1 MAGSLSRRRPRS
13 ALRLVP
19 GGEDDLGRRVSADA
33 ELAGDL
39 VRPESLLVVNEREPL
54 LLPGPRAAG
63 RRGRTLRLGTARRP
77 PGRPGRL
84 DGGGSGWGPRRGN
97 RGAERAAPLIT
108 VLAAG
113 QFVAGLLIED
123 HDLVGRLVH
132 PHGHHGQAPRVF
144 LLALTGHA
152 VVVFPR
158 SFGMQ
163 FSPARNALCHYLF
176 L

>member
-1 MAGSLSRRRPRS
+1 MAGSLSRCRPRS
-13 ALRLVP
+13 ALRPVP
-19 GGEDDLGRRVSADA
+19 GGEDDLGRRIGADA
-33 ELAGDL
+33 ELAGNL
-39 VRPESLLVVNEREPL
+39 VRPESLLVVDEREPL

-63 RRGRTLRLGTARRP
+63 RWGRTLRLSTAGRP
-77 PGRPGRL
+77 PGRLG
-84 DGGGSGWGPRRGN
+84 GGGSGWGPRHGN
-97 RGAERAAPLIT
+97 GGAERAAPLVT

-113 QFVAGLLIED
+113 QFVAGALIED

-132 PHGHHGQAPRVF
+132 PHGHHGQALRVF

-163 FSPARNALCHYLF
+163 FSPACNALCHYLF